1 MDDEAELEGQ
11 LIDLEA
17 QIAHLNKVMAEANV
31 PALPDDTPSVE
42 DFDQTVAEIRKR
54 DNCSRTEALAKG
66 RSENQAGFA
75 AYCAGYSSTDFTSL
89 VEEEI
94 RKGCSPAVA
103 LQRVAAHHPEFAKAA
118 QTAPKSVADFMAAV
132 DAVMAEQELSRTEAM
147 TAVRKAAPELYANF
161 QEV

>member
-17 QIAHLNKVMAEANV
+17 QIADLNKKLVEANV
-31 PALPDDTPSVE
+31 QAYQPDDTPSAE

-54 DNCSRTEALAKG
+54 DGCSRTAALAKA
-66 RSENQAGFA
+66 RSENQAAFA
-75 AYCAGYSSTDFTSL
+75 AYCAGPADKDFAAL
-89 VEEEI
+89 VEAEI
-94 RKGCSPAVA
+94 AKGAPASVA
-103 LQRVAAHHPEFAKAA
+103 GQRVALRHPHLACDAPLAKGV
-118 QTAPKSVADFMAAV
+118 SDFMAAV

-147 TAVRKAAPELYANF
+147 TAVRKAAPELFARY